1 MGMSCTNSGFI
12 GYPVLQMTLPAV
24 AGTALALN
32 MIVENL
38 VMIPLVLALA
48 ERGRAAS
55 SGGALAPVVLRRLA
69 GNPIV
74 LSLIAGLGVAVA
86 GVGLPAV
93 VVQPLDVLARS
104 SAAVSLIVIG
114 GSLVGLPKGGLRAA
128 VMPVVLG
135 KLLLHPLLVG
145 LFLLAPPLVGW
156 PPVKHDLVIAGVL
169 MASVPAMGIYPILAQ
184 RYGVGQVAAVA
195 MLAMT
200 VLSFFTIS
208 AALWLVFR

>member
-1 MGMSCTNSGFI
+1 
-12 GYPVLQMTLPAV
+12 
-24 AGTALALN
+24 
-32 MIVENL
+32 
-38 VMIPLVLALA
+38 
-48 ERGRAAS
+48 
-55 SGGALAPVVLRRLA
+55 
-69 GNPIV
+69 
-74 LSLIAGLGVAVA
+74 
-86 GVGLPAV
+86 
-93 VVQPLDVLARS
+93 
-104 SAAVSLIVIG
+104 
-114 GSLVGLPKGGLRAA
+114 
-128 VMPVVLG
+128 MPVVLG